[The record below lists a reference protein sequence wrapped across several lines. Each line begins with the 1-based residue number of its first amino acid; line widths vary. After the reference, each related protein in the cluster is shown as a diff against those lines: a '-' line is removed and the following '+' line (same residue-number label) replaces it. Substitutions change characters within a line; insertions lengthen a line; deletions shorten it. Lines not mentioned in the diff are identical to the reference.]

1 MCIPSASECS
11 SSTGSDYYKNRC
23 LGTTATVF
31 VTGGTPPY
39 KYSLNGFDYQTSN
52 VFTGLSRGLHSV
64 YVLGADGCR
73 PVTKEFLIINL
84 INTITPNGDG
94 INDVLNYSELKIKQN
109 VSIEVADRY
118 GNLFINPLIKTMY
131 GTENP
136 MVETFR
142 RELTGM

>member
-1 MCIPSASECS
+1 
-11 SSTGSDYYKNRC
+11 
-23 LGTTATVF
+23 
-31 VTGGTPPY
+31 
-39 KYSLNGFDYQTSN
+39 
-52 VFTGLSRGLHSV
+52 
-64 YVLGADGCR
+64 LGADGCR

-118 GNLFINPLIKTMY
+118 GNLFINPLIKTMS

-136 MVETFR
+136 MVETFL